1 MAQVLVNNYKE
12 ATAILT
18 NRDFAQSLYDESSII
33 MQDVILTSEGDSHIN
48 RRKTEFHLFR
58 KEISRN
64 YEQVDFPKILKPI
77 IDDAVSNGSSNLVE
91 LGYLVT
97 MNVTADISGID
108 MPENNFLKTRNLL
121 RLVKIFSEGATL
133 VHSLKNKKK
142 IRQQVLDA
150 LEVFDKEF
158 YSSSLNRRKGL
169 LKKFE
174 CGEINEDH
182 LPKDILT
189 LLVRNQKKL
198 HLSNEIIRREVA
210 FYLQAGSHST
220 ANAST
225 HAFHELFEWIKS
237 HPEDKNIIQNDKF
250 FLQKCVFETL
260 RLHPASPVAWRKAI
274 KVAKLFG
281 KNKVKEG
288 DHIIIDLWNSNR
300 DISVYGLDATRYNPY
315 RGTPKNY
322 PPWGLTFGIGSHA
335 CLARVLD
342 GGEIPKS
349 DTDIDRH
356 NFGLITCFM
365 KYLLD
370 RGAEPSN
377 EDSPQEDN
385 KTERQNWGRYP
396 IIFRKRQ

>member
-48 RRKTEFHLFR
+48 RRKTEFHVFR

-108 MPENNFLKTRNLL
+108 MSENNFLKTRNLL

-158 YSSSLNRRKGL
+158 YSSSLNRRKEL

-189 LLVRNQKKL
+189 SLLRNQKKL

-237 HPEDKNIIQNDKF
+237 HPEDKNIIQNNKF

-260 RLHPASPVAWRKAI
+260 RLHPASPVAWRKATKI
-274 KVAKLFG
+274 AKLLG

-288 DHIIIDLWNSNR
+288 DRIIIDLWNSNR
-300 DISVYGLDATRYNPY
+300 DISVYGLDATKYNPY

-396 IIFRKRQ
+396 IIFRKR

>member
-108 MPENNFLKTRNLL
+108 MSENNFLKTRNLL

-189 LLVRNQKKL
+189 SLLRNQKKL

-237 HPEDKNIIQNDKF
+237 HPEDKNIIQNNKF

-260 RLHPASPVAWRKAI
+260 RLHPASPVAWRKATKI
-274 KVAKLFG
+274 AKLLG

-288 DHIIIDLWNSNR
+288 DRIIIDLWNSNR
-300 DISVYGLDATRYNPY
+300 DISVYGLDATKYNPY

-396 IIFRKRQ
+396 IIFRKR

>member
-108 MPENNFLKTRNLL
+108 MSENNFLKTRNLL

-189 LLVRNQKKL
+189 SLLRNQKKL

-237 HPEDKNIIQNDKF
+237 HPEDKNIIQNNKF

-260 RLHPASPVAWRKAI
+260 RLHPASPVAWRKATKI
-274 KVAKLFG
+274 AKLLG

-288 DHIIIDLWNSNR
+288 DRIIIDLWNSNR
-300 DISVYGLDATRYNPY
+300 DISVYGLDATKYNPY

-385 KTERQNWGRYP
+385 KTERQNWERYP
-396 IIFRKRQ
+396 IIFRKR

>member
-108 MPENNFLKTRNLL
+108 IPENKFLKTRNLL

-189 LLVRNQKKL
+189 SLLRNQKKL

-260 RLHPASPVAWRKAI
+260 RLHPASPVAWRKAT
-274 KVAKLFG
+274 KVAKLLG

-288 DHIIIDLWNSNR
+288 DRIIIDLWNSNR

-315 RGTPKNY
+315 RVTPKNY
-322 PPWGLTFGIGSHA
+322 PPWGLTFGVGSHA

-349 DTDIDRH
+349 DTDIDKH

-365 KYLLD
+365 KCLLD

-396 IIFRKRQ
+396 IIFRKR

>member
-174 CGEINEDH
+174 RGEINEDH

-189 LLVRNQKKL
+189 LLLRNQKKL

-260 RLHPASPVAWRKAI
+260 RLHPASPVAWRKAT
-274 KVAKLFG
+274 KVAKLLG

-288 DHIIIDLWNSNR
+288 ERIIIDLWNSNR
-300 DISVYGLDATRYNPY
+300 DISVYGLDAT
-315 RGTPKNY
+315 K
-322 PPWGLTFGIGSHA
+322 
-335 CLARVLD
+335 
-342 GGEIPKS
+342 
-349 DTDIDRH
+349 
-356 NFGLITCFM
+356 
-365 KYLLD
+365 
-370 RGAEPSN
+370 
-377 EDSPQEDN
+377 
-385 KTERQNWGRYP
+385 
-396 IIFRKRQ
+396 

>member
-174 CGEINEDH
+174 RGEINEDH

-189 LLVRNQKKL
+189 LLLRNQKKL

-237 HPEDKNIIQNDKF
+237 HPEDKNIIQKDKF

-260 RLHPASPVAWRKAI
+260 RLHPASPVAWRKATKI
-274 KVAKLFG
+274 AKLLG

-288 DHIIIDLWNSNR
+288 DRIIIDLWNSNR
-300 DISVYGLDATRYNPY
+300 DISVYGLDATKYNPY

-396 IIFRKRQ
+396 IIFRKR

>member
-108 MPENNFLKTRNLL
+108 MLENNFLKTRNLL

-174 CGEINEDH
+174 RGEINEDH

-189 LLVRNQKKL
+189 LLLRNQKKL

-237 HPEDKNIIQNDKF
+237 HPEGKNIIQNDKF

-260 RLHPASPVAWRKAI
+260 RLHPASPVAWRKAT
-274 KVAKLFG
+274 KVAKLLG

-288 DHIIIDLWNSNR
+288 ERIIIDLWNSNR
-300 DISVYGLDATRYNPY
+300 DISVYGLDATKYNPY

-349 DTDIDRH
+349 DTDIDKH

-365 KYLLD
+365 KCLLD

>member
-174 CGEINEDH
+174 RGEINEDH

-189 LLVRNQKKL
+189 LLLRNQKKL

-260 RLHPASPVAWRKAI
+260 RLHPASPVAWRKAT
-274 KVAKLFG
+274 KVAKLLG

-288 DHIIIDLWNSNR
+288 DRIIIDLWNSNR
-300 DISVYGLDATRYNPY
+300 DISVYGIDATRYNPY
-315 RGTPKNY
+315 RETPKNY
-322 PPWGLTFGIGSHA
+322 PPWGLTFGVGSHA

-349 DTDIDRH
+349 DTDIDKH

-365 KYLLD
+365 KCLLD